1 MIGRNLELARFLPL
15 DVSVTTIAPSRL
27 DREIDELAAI
37 SAHPAPAVTRVLFS
51 PEDLAA
57 RQWLTALARDA
68 GFHVRA
74 DPAGNL
80 FIRWEGNEPC
90 LPAIATGSHIDAIPN
105 AGKYDGVVGVLG
117 GLEAMRQLKENGH
130 VPKRSI
136 ELILFTAEEPTRF
149 GIGCLGSRLMAGTT
163 SPDEARALRDAEG
176 RSLEELREAA
186 GCRGDLGAVK
196 LSTGAYQAFIE
207 LHIEQGPLL
216 EAEEID
222 IGVVEKIA
230 APSAFRL
237 LLKGSGGHAGA
248 VLMKDRRDAFL
259 AAAEIALL
267 VEKAALES
275 GSPDTVGTAGLVEV
289 KPGAINSIPCDVKME
304 VDFRDTDREARDKAL
319 ARIGDGT
326 HAICKRRG
334 IEIDWQVINQDP
346 PALCDPSLVALAEGK
361 AAAAGLSHRRMISRA
376 YHDSLFMARVC
387 PVTMIF
393 IPCFKGYSHRPDEF
407 SSPEAIAKGVVVL
420 KACLEELSVR

>member
-1 MIGRNLELARFLPL
+1 MKAIP
-15 DVSVTTIAPSRL
+15 RL

-57 RQWLTALARDA
+57 RQWLTARAKEA
-68 GFHVRA
+68 GFHLRS

-80 FIRWEGNEPC
+80 FIRWEGSEPC
-90 LPAIATGSHIDAIPN
+90 LPAVATGSHTDAIPN

-117 GLEAMRQLKENGH
+117 GLEAMRQLKEAGH
-130 VPKRSI
+130 DPKRSI
-136 ELILFTAEEPTRF
+136 ELIMFTSEEPTRF

-163 SPDEARALRDAEG
+163 SPDAARALRDADG
-176 RSLEELREAA
+176 RSLDELREAA
-186 GCRGDLGAVK
+186 GCRGDLSAVK
-196 LSTGAYQAFIE
+196 LSSMAYSAFIE

-216 EAEEID
+216 EEAQLD

-248 VLMKDRRDAFL
+248 VLMNDRRDAFL

-267 VEKAALES
+267 VERAALAS
-275 GSPDTVGTAGLVEV
+275 GSPDTVGTCGLVEV

-304 VDFRDTDREARDKAL
+304 VDFRDTSREARDKAL
-319 ARIGDGT
+319 AKIGEGT
-326 HAICKRRG
+326 HAICQRRG

-346 PALCDPSLVALAEGK
+346 PALCEPTLVTLVESK
-361 AAAAGLSHRRMISRA
+361 AKAAGLSCRRMVSRA

-387 PVTMIF
+387 PTTMIF
-393 IPCFKGYSHRPDEF
+393 IPCFKGYSHRPDEY
-407 SSPEAIAKGVVVL
+407 SSPEAIAKGVAVL
-420 KACLEELSVR
+420 KECLRALSSR